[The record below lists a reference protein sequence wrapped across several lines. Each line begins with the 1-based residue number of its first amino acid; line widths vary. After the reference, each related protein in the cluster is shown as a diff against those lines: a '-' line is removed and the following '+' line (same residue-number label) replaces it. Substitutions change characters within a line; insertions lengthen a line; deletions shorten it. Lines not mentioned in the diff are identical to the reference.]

1 MWIHATWG
9 PPLSPALNSSPVSFI
24 FMKQSD
30 LAFMWEVPNLQE
42 GIKEMRKYV
51 TVAGYGRTS
60 VNEFDQ
66 GELHTVNYRED
77 RQKSRHMD
85 F

>member
-1 MWIHATWG
+1 MRIHATWG
-9 PPLSPALNSSPVSFI
+9 PALNSNLVSFI

-30 LAFMWEVPNLQE
+30 LAYMWEVPNLRD
-42 GIKEMRKYV
+42 GIKEMRKSV

-66 GELHTVNYRED
+66 GELHTVN
-77 RQKSRHMD
+77 
-85 F
+85 

>member
-9 PPLSPALNSSPVSFI
+9 RPIRLALNFYLVSFI

-30 LAFMWEVPNLQE
+30 LAYIWEVPNLQD

-66 GELHTVNYRED
+66 GELHTVN
-77 RQKSRHMD
+77 
-85 F
+85 

>member
-1 MWIHATWG
+1 MR
-9 PPLSPALNSSPVSFI
+9 
-24 FMKQSD
+24 QSD
-30 LAFMWEVPNLQE
+30 LAYMWEVPNLRE

-66 GELHTVNYRED
+66 GELHTVKYCAW
-77 RQKSRHMD
+77 
-85 F
+85 

>member
-9 PPLSPALNSSPVSFI
+9 PLLSSALKSNLVPFF
-24 FMKQSD
+24 FMRQSD
-30 LAFMWEVPNLQE
+30 LAYMWEVPNLRE

-66 GELHTVNYRED
+66 GELHTVN
-77 RQKSRHMD
+77 
-85 F
+85 